1 MESGE
6 RSMRDLLARK
16 IAPTAV
22 FVCNGVMT
30 VGALKAAEVA
40 GVQFPRDMSIATFDD
55 LAFDHSSHPHLTV
68 VVQPS
73 YEMGAR
79 AATLLID
86 RIEGRMTGDPIAV
99 RVVPTLVTRESTA
112 APRTPLPSRRSSP
125 RSSLKK
131 NETSA
136 S

>member
-6 RSMRDLLARK
+6 RAMRNLISRK
-16 IAPTAV
+16 AGATAV
-22 FVCNGVMT
+22 FVCNGVMA
-30 VGALKAAEVA
+30 VGALKAAEQA
-40 GVQFPRDMSIATFDD
+40 GIEFPRDLSIATFDD
-55 LAFDHSSHPHLTV
+55 LTFDHSSHPHLTV

-73 YEMGAR
+73 YAMGAR

-112 APRTPLPSRRSSP
+112 PPRTPVPRRRATAHS
-125 RSSLKK
+125 
-131 NETSA
+131 
-136 S
+136 

>member
-6 RSMRDLLARK
+6 RLMRGLLSRKAR
-16 IAPTAV
+16 ATAV
-22 FVCNGVMT
+22 FVCNGVMAA
-30 VGALKAAEVA
+30 GALKAAEEA
-40 GVQFPRDMSIATFDD
+40 GIKFPADMSIATFDD
-55 LAFDHSSHPHLTV
+55 LAFDRSSHPHLTV

-99 RVVPTLVTRESTA
+99 RVMPTLVTRESTGLPK
-112 APRTPLPSRRSSP
+112 PRVPSRGSSSRS
-125 RSSLKK
+125 
-131 NETSA
+131 
-136 S
+136 